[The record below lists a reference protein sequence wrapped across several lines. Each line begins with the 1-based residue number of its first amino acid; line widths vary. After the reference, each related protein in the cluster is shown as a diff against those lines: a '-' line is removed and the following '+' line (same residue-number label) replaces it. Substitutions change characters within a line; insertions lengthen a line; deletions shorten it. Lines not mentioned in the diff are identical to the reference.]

1 MEASTIFGIIIIFLA
16 LYIAFAVKPIRKAI
30 GLVLVIVGTIFSL
43 TGIGLIIGVPMIFI
57 GGLML
62 FIK

>member
-1 MEASTIFGIIIIFLA
+1 MEVSSIVGLVLILVSIYL
-16 LYIAFAVKPIRKAI
+16 AFAVRPIRKAI

-43 TGIGLIIGVPMIFI
+43 TGVGLIIGVPMIFV

-62 FIK
+62 FIR